1 MTTSGRILPTL
12 TEVIATAASD
22 EVASAKPL
30 PLAPESMP
38 LDHAPTPPAPAVATG
53 LPRLALLGPQEA
65 AAVVDAVVA
74 QLQPQLEAWVR
85 EQLGLALQAGL
96 ESTLR
101 EAVRV
106 HVDSAAADV
115 ARRLRSELPT
125 LARAALDVARP
136 DGFES

>member
-1 MTTSGRILPTL
+1 MTTPGRILPTL

-38 LDHAPTPPAPAVATG
+38 LDREPAPPAPAVG
-53 LPRLALLGPQEA
+53 SELPRLALLGPREA

-85 EQLGLALQAGL
+85 EQVGQAVQLGL
-96 ESTLR
+96 ESMVR
-101 EAVRV
+101 DAVLE
-106 HVDSAAADV
+106 HVDRAAADV

-125 LARAALDVARP
+125 LARAALDAARP